1 MGGAGALNH
10 RKAPLGGGLALAAGW
25 ALVGCAT
32 IGDDLSNL
40 GEALMPMTPYQAGLL
55 MVDPHDPDNRRRGTV
70 LIANS
75 PFGGTDAYV
84 AVYRDRTLHERN
96 PLAKAASIRALGRYG
111 EPDDAPAIAASLEA
125 DNFQVRWESAKAL
138 QRIHNPAVIPALV
151 AVFRRKDEHPDILV
165 AAASALGQYPQ
176 DRVFQAL
183 LGALDAPELAV
194 NVAARRSLQTLT
206 GEDLGPD
213 PTDWLRWYNS
223 TEKPFAGRLEYH
235 YPTYQRQRS
244 WLEKLAFWSSKPFE
258 EPAVPAGLRPSSQR
272 RTYQD
277 QDEPKPDETG
287 G

>member
-10 RKAPLGGGLALAAGW
+10 RAARGGGLARAAGW
-25 ALVGCAT
+25 ALVCSAT
-32 IGDDLSNL
+32 IGEDLSNL
-40 GEALMPMTPYQAGLL
+40 GEVLMPMTPNQAARL

-75 PFGGTDAYV
+75 PFGGTDSYV

-96 PLAKAASIRALGRYG
+96 PLVKAASISALGRFG
-111 EPDDAPAIAASLEA
+111 EPDDAPAIAASLES

-151 AVFRRKDEHPDILV
+151 AVLRKEHEHPDIRV

-176 DRVFQAL
+176 DRVFQSL

-194 NVAARRSLQTLT
+194 NLAARRSLRTLT
-206 GEDLGPD
+206 GEDVGPD